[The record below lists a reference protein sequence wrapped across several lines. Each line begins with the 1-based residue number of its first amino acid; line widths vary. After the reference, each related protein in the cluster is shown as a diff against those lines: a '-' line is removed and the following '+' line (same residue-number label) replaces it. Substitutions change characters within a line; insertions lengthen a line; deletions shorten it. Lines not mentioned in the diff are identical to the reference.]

1 MPETEY
7 EQWTDE
13 QCMHLEPI
21 WQLCRVR
28 RDAHHKAY
36 RFYYKYNTLASL
48 PPILFGAILSTIG
61 FNPDSVPTGLSAGL
75 AMMITSVSTIN
86 TFFAL
91 AKNQEGHRQS
101 YRTFNAMVREIE
113 INLIRGREAPK
124 RSFMDF
130 FEYINDKFTRVLE
143 ESPTLNPRARK
154 YLNSFRG
161 KRPSPFTR
169 LMEGDKTATAYI
181 HHIMEENK
189 SMFNRNSS
197 TGNNNSGNSNA
208 GNNNLLENV
217 IVDDDNCIP
226 INQAAV
232 AQTPKEKIGKLARFT
247 SSGKKKNSN
256 NFENELVNN
265 TINKGMGDCE

>member
-61 FNPDSVPTGLSAGL
+61 FNPQSVPTGLSAGL
-75 AMMITSVSTIN
+75 AMMITSVSTVN

-143 ESPTLNPRARK
+143 ESPTLNPRARR

-169 LMEGDKTATAYI
+169 LMEGDKNATAYI
-181 HHIMEENK
+181 HIMDENK
-189 SMFNRNSS
+189 SLFNRNSGS
-197 TGNNNSGNSNA
+197 ENSNSNNNST
-208 GNNNLLENV
+208 LLETV
-217 IVDDDNCIP
+217 TVDEVEKCIP
-226 INQAAV
+226 INQAIV
-232 AQTPKEKIGKLARFT
+232 AQQPKEKISKLARFT
-247 SSGKKKNSN
+247 SSSGKKKSSN

>member
-1 MPETEY
+1 MLYSGIMPEVEF
-7 EQWTDE
+7 EKWTDD
-13 QCMHLEPI
+13 QCLHLEPI

-91 AKNQEGHRQS
+91 AKNQEGHRYS

-169 LMEGDKTATAYI
+169 LMDGDKSATAYI
-181 HHIMEENK
+181 HIVDDNK
-189 SMFNRNSS
+189 SIFKAKDVDKNSS
-197 TGNNNSGNSNA
+197 
-208 GNNNLLENV
+208 NLLETV
-217 IVDDDNCIP
+217 TVDDVENAMVLNKAV
-226 INQAAV
+226 NQ
-232 AQTPKEKIGKLARFT
+232 PSKEKVGKIARLT
-247 SSGKKKNSN
+247 SKKSSSN
-256 NFENELVNN
+256 DFANEIVSN
-265 TINKGMGDCE
+265 TIKKGMGDCE